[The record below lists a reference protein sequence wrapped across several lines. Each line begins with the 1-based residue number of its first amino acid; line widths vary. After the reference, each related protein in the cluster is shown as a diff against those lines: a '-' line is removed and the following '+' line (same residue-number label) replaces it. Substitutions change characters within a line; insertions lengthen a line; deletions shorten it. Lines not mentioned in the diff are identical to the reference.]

1 MSIVIELPPIE
12 EAQVTDAAT
21 REGVSVDDLIKKAI
35 RSYLPAIN
43 NPAAHVNAATIALMK
58 QWEEEDAK
66 LSPEEL
72 EKASRMYDEI
82 EKNGIPKT
90 SI

>member
-1 MSIVIELPPIE
+1 MSIVIELPPAE

-21 REGVSVDDLIKKAI
+21 REGVSVGDLIKKAI
-35 RSYLPAIN
+35 RSYLPEIK
-43 NPAAHVNAATIALMK
+43 NPVSINAATIALMK

-66 LSPEEL
+66 LSQEER
-72 EKASRMYDEI
+72 EKVNRMYDEI
-82 EKNGIPKT
+82 ERNGIPRI